1 MNTETFN
8 VMSLRGMDERWIT
21 SPSDASLI
29 IDMTWSDRDCWRDS
43 GGFQQVWPPTEYSV
57 PEKTEDEDEDE
68 NENPVAVQSNL
79 GYGSPSGSDSSDSS
93 SLEINPEFE
102 GKIHYPIHSLH
113 WFSQHNG
120 ARQWLLW
127 EQQKTFTP
135 PRSGSTLDLYVFD
148 GTLVKGEEI
157 KTVAPWRKLEKW
169 AQDLDDTIGSFP
181 KTLDVDDR
189 IPVGVGVKTQSETW
203 AGNIYFVNGYNEPL
217 VFNGEICERAGFST
231 IPPVPSAKPPS
242 WFSSNMMIIAIG
254 SLSGTAKYSRWHEFP
269 YSGMGPRGY
278 AAFGAG
284 DYDKEKAG
292 SPYGTYSTAWAAFRT
307 KEQSDTRR
315 VGWQYRV
322 TYLNERGQESQPS
335 EPSNIAMYD
344 NGVCGS
350 TQHGKAIIS
359 VDLPIGPSECVARR
373 VYRTR
378 QLYNSSSDLAE
389 KGFGVKYYYLAEIQ
403 DNMTTSWV
411 DHHPDTHLGSELDSS
426 SLGNF
431 PPGTKLLAT
440 FKNTMFAA
448 GSNDNTIEYSAA
460 LFPEVYPQEHVI
472 HVGDEDGGEITG
484 MRATKNALIVFKTR
498 GIYLI
503 KGNPSEGF
511 FAHTLNKDV
520 GCVAPNSLTELPGLG
535 LAFLS
540 EKGVMLIEGAL
551 ENTGTPTSVVDLSA
565 TIPDQIERITKAA
578 AVMACG
584 ALYLKDKEYLLSV
597 PMDGRSQNQR
607 ILVYH
612 YEIGSWSFRDY
623 IPMGC
628 AVTTRDHRGYL
639 YFGSH
644 LGLPEDYTSV
654 TDINT
659 MIGAFGEKKD
669 TESTGLCVYS
679 RGFAYKGG
687 LSDGIRPTYETS
699 NIPFGNY
706 FATVQPAHVMVYAVG
721 MGNEYL
727 KMNYEINRS
736 GSFVRSGNQEVAQQD
751 PNNRLPVYGEAE
763 WSVDKWAKH
772 RPTVLRYDVSTTSK
786 GPTRE
791 FKISLQSET
800 DSRFGKSSER
810 NRVQIIG
817 FDIEAKVGE
826 QKRIKSLNEALSPDR
841 R

>member
-1 MNTETFN
+1 
-8 VMSLRGMDERWIT
+8 MDERWIT
-21 SPSDASLI
+21 APSDASLI

-43 GGFQQVWPPTEYSV
+43 GGFQQVWPVAQYPT
-57 PEKTEDEDEDE
+57 PEPEPDE
-68 NENPVAVQSNL
+68 NEDSDKENEPASGNPS
-79 GYGSPSGSDSSDSS
+79 YDTRDTSSDSS
-93 SLEINPEFE
+93 TTTTVELKPEFE
-102 GKIHYPIHSLH
+102 KNLHYPIHSLH

-120 ARQWLLW
+120 ARQWLIW
-127 EQQKTFTP
+127 EQQKTFTSP
-135 PRSGSTLDLYVFD
+135 GSGSTLDLYVFD
-148 GTLVKGEEI
+148 GTLVRGDDVPDYP
-157 KTVAPWRKLEKW
+157 TGTTTTGAMPWRKLEKW
-169 AQDLDDTIGSFP
+169 AQTVDDAAGSYSKTI
-181 KTLDVDDR
+181 DVDDR
-189 IPVGVGVKTQSETW
+189 IAIGVGVKTQSETW

-242 WFSSNMMIIAIG
+242 WFSSNMMVIAVG
-254 SLSGTAKYSRWHEFP
+254 SNYEEGGTAKFSRWRQFP

-284 DYDKEKAG
+284 DYDHTKSG
-292 SPYGTYSTAWAAFRT
+292 SPYGGTNSAWAAFRT
-307 KEQSDTRR
+307 KEQSDARR

-322 TYLNERGQESQPS
+322 TYVNERGQESQPS
-335 EPSNIAMYD
+335 EPSNLAMFD
-344 NGVCGS
+344 NGACNS

-359 VDLPIGPSECVARR
+359 VDLPVGPSESVARR
-373 VYRTR
+373 IYRTR
-378 QLYNSSSDLAE
+378 QLYNSDSDLVE
-389 KGFGVKYYYLAEIQ
+389 KGFGAKYYFLAEIQ
-403 DNMTTSWV
+403 DNMTTTWV
-411 DHHPDTHLGSELDSS
+411 DHHPDTHLGSELDPA

-431 PPGTKLLAT
+431 PPGTKFLAT

-448 GSNDNTIEYSAA
+448 GSSDNTIEYSAA

-472 HVGDEDGGEITG
+472 HIGDEDGGEITG

-503 KGNPSEGF
+503 KGDPSEGF

-520 GCVAPNSLTELPGLG
+520 GCVAPKSLTELPGLG

-540 EKGVMLIEGAL
+540 EKGVMMIEGAL

-584 ALYLKDKEYLLSV
+584 ALYLKDKEYLLAV

-607 ILVYH
+607 TLVYH

-623 IPMGC
+623 MPIAC
-628 AVTTRDHRGYL
+628 SVTTRDHRGYL

-644 LGLPEDYTSV
+644 LGLEEDYTDYS
-654 TDINT
+654 DINT

-669 TESTGLCVYS
+669 TKSTGLCVYS
-679 RGFAYKGG
+679 RGFAHKGG
-687 LSDGIRPTYETS
+687 LIDGIRPTYETS
-699 NIPFGNY
+699 NIPFGDY
-706 FATVQPAHVMVYAVG
+706 FATVRPAHVMVYAVG

-727 KMNYEINRS
+727 KMNYEVNRS
-736 GSFVRSGNQEVAQQD
+736 GSFVRSENQEVEQQD
-751 PNNRLPVYGEAE
+751 PNNRLPVYGKAE
-763 WSVDKWAKH
+763 WSVDKWATH
-772 RPTVLRYDVSTTSK
+772 RPTALRYDVSTTSK

-800 DSRFGKSSER
+800 DSRFGKPNER

-826 QKRIKSLNEALSPDR
+826 QKSIKSLNEALSPDR